1 MKSSTHLR
9 DRLGPDAAGCHRS
22 GLRGRG
28 PGAVL
33 QDGLDVETRRDRTV
47 SPAHAGVSV
56 SWFSCCTTR
65 LDLLPSKAATV
76 VTGSLPSRYAPRIL
90 APAGAHPF
98 GIGRWCSHKP
108 TMPEEEAQAEAQV
121 DGCEEPPTGAAADSH
136 GSAEEEASAEA
147 AGAKAEAAAGS
158 DDGGGKQAKE
168 VRPPL
173 LTHTVALTPCCCP
186 PHEQKKHK
194 KEKKHKD
201 RGGDRRD
208 RDRKR
213 RSR

>member
-136 GSAEEEASAEA
+136 GSAEEEASAAA
-147 AGAKAEAAAGS
+147 AGAGT
-158 DDGGGKQAKE
+158 GKLLF
-168 VRPPL
+168 VRPSQHTAIQPDVGRFDRAEERHHAAHST
-173 LTHTVALTPCCCP
+173 LTYGLCHCATAHCTLHNTA
-186 PHEQKKHK
+186 
-194 KEKKHKD
+194 
-201 RGGDRRD
+201 RWR
-208 RDRKR
+208 
-213 RSR
+213 